1 MATIYLVWS
10 AGGEYDDAWKHV
22 VCARSTMLA
31 AQSVIDDEKVED
43 EYLRELDK
51 NLRVHMAG
59 WLPKIAEIPYPQ
71 QMPKT
76 KWPAGMR
83 KADIT
88 QEMRD
93 ERARVEAENQ
103 ARMVPYQENQTER
116 FMERKNEEVRY
127 LTEVA
132 GLSQEDAEEKATN
145 SYFGKW
151 HPPGDDVHYYI
162 TETEL
167 E

>member
-1 MATIYLVWS
+1 VATIYLAWS
-10 AGGEYDDAWKHV
+10 AGGEYDDAWKKV
-22 VCARSTMLA
+22 ICARSTKEA
-31 AQSVIDDEKVED
+31 AQSVINDKQVED

-51 NLRVHMAG
+51 NLREHMAG
-59 WLPKIAEIPYPQ
+59 WLPKIAEI
-71 QMPKT
+71 
-76 KWPAGMR
+76 
-83 KADIT
+83 
-88 QEMRD
+88 
-93 ERARVEAENQ
+93 
-103 ARMVPYQENQTER
+103 PYQENQTER

-151 HPPGDDVHYYI
+151 HPPDDVHYYI
-162 TETEL
+162 TETEF